1 MTEKPLYNST
11 IIDNYIHLLRSEY
24 PHINIEDLLSEAN
37 IEPWEL
43 DPGNWFTQSRVNRFY
58 KLISEKTGNPNL
70 SRSAGRFSV
79 ANRADNIM
87 RQSALSQ
94 LSPSNLYDLIGQIST
109 RYSKAMRVFSRK
121 LSSSSHEIITE
132 WLDGVHPEQYQCEGM
147 MGYLEAVHS
156 VFRSSLPEIKH
167 PECFFR
173 NDRRCRY
180 IISWKKTVSERIKR
194 IRNLSTVIFVP
205 LILMLILIDFTYI
218 SPFALSFVTLFLLS
232 TITAMAYENKELH
245 IIIGKQDFKPHNV
258 LDSHNRYHRSTNLLK
273 DISIALTKN
282 TTVSDFISSIGHIH
296 LALGYRSGLI
306 VLIDY
311 SKNAPSYSHVY
322 RYIGSHGEYL
332 SNLKDK
338 EILFSYSDETLNKP
352 FVKTKDK
359 CFHLFPEEI
368 QRLLSKFTLDS
379 IVYIPM
385 VYEKALLGFIC
396 LENYKKTINASDLY
410 ILHSIASQSA
420 LSITNISFNQSLLAT
435 EKLKQDYVS
444 VASHE
449 LLTPVQIITFAVHS
463 IKSQLTK
470 MGLYKSDLAE
480 SMDILDQSVL
490 KLGSISQSIL
500 DFSKLEADLRLEA
513 IGVGEIVQTLER
525 ETKYIT
531 NSYDHQIKFSIND
544 QIDSILCHK
553 DFFIQL
559 LYNLIENAAKYT
571 PPKGFIKISFDIS
584 PAELLIFVE
593 DNGIGINEK
602 YHEQV
607 FMKFFQVDKNKS
619 GSGMGLSFC
628 KEVVR
633 RHEGYIT
640 VNSPLYP
647 EQPIQKGTRF
657 TIHLPI
663 NKTRLPVL

>member
-11 IIDNYIHLLRSEY
+11 IIDNYIHLLRNEY

-58 KLISEKTGNPNL
+58 ELISEKTGNPNL

-109 RYSKAMRVFSRK
+109 RYSRAMRVFSRK
-121 LSSSSHEIITE
+121 LSSSSHEITTE
-132 WLDGVHPEQYQCEGM
+132 WLDGVHPEKYQCEGM

-173 NDRRCRY
+173 NGRRCRY
-180 IISWKKTVSERIKR
+180 IISWKKTASERIKR
-194 IRNLSTVIFVP
+194 IRNLSAVVFIP
-205 LILMLILIDFTYI
+205 LILMLFLIDFTYI
-218 SPFALSFVTLFLLS
+218 SPVALSFVTLFLLS

-245 IIIGKQDFKPHNV
+245 KIIDKQDFKPHNV

-282 TTVSDFISSIGHIH
+282 TTVSDFISSIGNIH

-311 SKNAPSYSHVY
+311 SKNSPSYSNVY
-322 RYIGSHGEYL
+322 RYIGSQGEYL

-338 EILFSYSDETLNKP
+338 EILFSYSDKIMNKP

-359 CFHLFPEEI
+359 CLNLFPEEI
-368 QRLLSKFTLDS
+368 RKLLSEFSLDS
-379 IVYIPM
+379 VVYIPM

-420 LSITNISFNQSLLAT
+420 LSITNISFNESLLTT

-463 IKSQLTK
+463 IKSQLIK

-531 NSYDHQIKFSIND
+531 NSYDHQIKFSTND

-571 PPKGFIKISFDIS
+571 PPKGSINISFDIS

-593 DNGIGINEK
+593 DNGVGINEK

-647 EQPIQKGTRF
+647 EQAIRKGTRF

-663 NKTRLPVL
+663 NKTRLPVV